1 MEGTPMIAKPLRAI
15 VLATSLM
22 LAGCLG
28 PGTPEEQLEAIQEAM
43 AEKLPFTEKQKT
55 ELDAQLALGRE
66 ALKAGKKEEATAAL
80 DKVLAIIKL
89 AEDAALFNK
98 AD

>member
-1 MEGTPMIAKPLRAI
+1 MISTPLRAI
-15 VLATSLM
+15 ALAASLV

-28 PGTPEEQLEAIQEAM
+28 PGTPEEQLQAIQESQAKNPPM
-43 AEKLPFTEKQKT
+43 TDEQKT
-55 ELDAQLALGRE
+55 DLDAAIAKGRE
-66 ALKAGKKEEATAAL
+66 ALEGGNKDEATAAF
-80 DKVLAIIKL
+80 DKALAILKV

>member
-1 MEGTPMIAKPLRAI
+1 MEGIPMNATPLRVIA
-15 VLATSLM
+15 LAASLF

-28 PGTPEEQLEAIQEAM
+28 PGTPEEQLEVIQEMLA
-43 AEKLPFTEKQKT
+43 KNLPVTDQQKT
-55 ELDAQLALGRE
+55 DMDALIAKGRE
-66 ALKAGKKEEATAAL
+66 ALEGGKKDEATAAF
-80 DKVLAIIKL
+80 DKVLAILKI